1 MIRAVRTLIIGGTGR
16 KSGKT
21 SLAVSLIS
29 RHRARVVTAVK
40 ITPHRHPETS
50 GLVITTG
57 NEHFTVYEE
66 RNASGMKDT
75 SLMLRSGAERV
86 FLVTAGDGFIEE
98 AFRAVRKLIPPDS
111 PVIYESPSLR
121 NNVVPDLFV
130 MMRYENDNI
139 AGGKQNGRL
148 LPFSD
153 VVMTFREIEE
163 GKAEIIDLDDDNN
176 WYLKR

>member
-1 MIRAVRTLIIGGTGR
+1 MIRAERTLIIGGTGR

-29 RHRARVVTAVK
+29 RYRARAVTAVK

-50 GLVITTG
+50 GLVIAAG

-66 RNASGMKDT
+66 RSTSGIKDT
-75 SLMLRSGAERV
+75 SLMLRAGAERV

-98 AFRAVRKLIPPDS
+98 AFLSVRKLIPRGS

-130 MMRYENDNI
+130 MMRYENDSI
-139 AGGKQNGRL
+139 AGSKQNSRL
-148 LPFSD
+148 LPFRD
-153 VVMTFREIEE
+153 VVMTFLEIED
-163 GKAEIIDLDDDNN
+163 GKADIIDLDDDNN